1 MSKYRKNESGDIM
14 EDLNSLKVERQKDA
28 VKKVISAMTTGRDV
42 SKLFPQVV
50 KCILTQ
56 DLELKKLVYLYIINY
71 ARIKPVETL
80 LAVNAFK
87 KDASDLNNNP
97 LTRAL
102 AVRTMGCLG
111 VDQIMQFLCDPLKDA
126 LNDKDPYVRKT
137 GALCVAKIYDINAQL
152 VEEQFGFIEKIQ
164 AMLEEE
170 SNAMV
175 IANCISALIE
185 ISTTKGKD
193 IININW
199 KKCRHLMSALHEN
212 NEWTQIYLLE
222 GISRYNPKKQDE
234 INEIIER
241 VLPCVSHSN
250 SGVVLSS
257 IKILIKLLDLVENPE
272 TIRAVCKKITPSL
285 VTLLSS
291 EPEIQYVAL
300 KNINILIQKRPII
313 FEKDIKMFFCT
324 FTEPLYNKI
333 EKLGILYKL
342 VTMNNIDMVL
352 NELRE
357 YASDVDVQFVRRS
370 VKLIGQCAIKLEKAA
385 QRCVETLVELVKTQV
400 SFVIQEAI
408 IGLRDIFRR
417 YPNSYEGAMAIVN
430 ENLRTLDDPEA
441 KAALIWIIGE
451 YSDRIDGAEAQLI
464 KFIDNIKEEP
474 FIVQLQILNAATKTF
489 LKCQTEESYNILNG
503 VFDYCTKECEV
514 PDIRERGYM
523 YYRLMSIDPQLASK
537 IIITEKPRISED
549 VSGYDE
555 ILLDKLLNNLGTLA
569 SVYSKPPELFVK
581 KTKNKYFDEEEEGE
595 YEESTFNLEQENQ
608 STNPSVQNIK
618 DEYENKPISTSS
630 MNNNVNPMPSQD
642 ITSQNTNTINLLDID
657 SILSTGPKDNQPNT
671 GSYPNMSQPISQPQP
686 SSTTNDLL
694 NIFGGAPSNNNIP
707 PQTMPGQMP
716 NIINGINN
724 MNIGQSNN
732 IMVPK
737 MIVLRDTEQG
747 VSGPGKGLEIEASL
761 YRQGKSLFLKLLL
774 NNKSSGMIINNLV
787 LVFNKNYFGLTLDPN
802 CLGDIVLQP
811 GQIVERAVPV
821 EVTQPDTSKIPQG
834 NPPYT
839 IQTGLRCT
847 LNEYYFV
854 IPVMFCV
861 LFDPQ
866 YNLMPLDQY
875 QSLFMKIQSSQDSG
889 MVIDNINPKHQSLN
903 GIIERLKNNGVY
915 MVNKNDHSNGDS
927 QLYLYTQLTNGEI
940 VFVGIMYNP
949 SNPGVCNVMC
959 KSESYFLIG
968 YTLHALKF
976 MLASDY

>member
-14 EDLNSLKVERQKDA
+14 DDLNSLKVERQKEA

-87 KDASDLNNNP
+87 KDASDLNSNP

-152 VEEQFGFIEKIQ
+152 VEEQFGFIDKIQ
-164 AMLEEE
+164 NMLEEE

-222 GISRYNPKKQDE
+222 GISRYSPKKQDE

-272 TIRAVCKKITPSL
+272 TIRGVCKKITPSL

-370 VKLIGQCAIKLEKAA
+370 VRLIGQCAIKLEKAA

-451 YSDRIDGAEAQLI
+451 YSDRIDGAEAQLV
-464 KFIDNIKEEP
+464 KFIDNMKEEP

-489 LKCQTEESYNILNG
+489 LKCQTDESFNILNG
-503 VFDYCTKECEV
+503 IFDYCTKDCEI

-537 IIITEKPRISED
+537 IITTEKPRISED
-549 VSGYDE
+549 ISGYDNV
-555 ILLDKLLNNLGTLA
+555 LLDKLLNNLGTLA

-595 YEESTFNLEQENQ
+595 HEESAFNLEQEN
-608 STNPSVQNIK
+608 NPSTSQSSNVQ
-618 DEYENKPISTSS
+618 EYENEIQQQEIETKPIPQT
-630 MNNNVNPMPSQD
+630 NPNQD
-642 ITSQNTNTINLLDID
+642 IANQNSNAINLLDID
-657 SILSTGPKDNQPNT
+657 SILSSPQGNQPPTNT
-671 GSYPNMSQPISQPQP
+671 YTNQPISPIPQQQQPT
-686 SSTTNDLL
+686 SSNDLL
-694 NIFGGAPSNNNIP
+694 DIFGGAPQNQPQQISDNQMQNI
-707 PQTMPGQMP
+707 MS
-716 NIINGINN
+716 GINT
-724 MNIGQSNN
+724 MNLEQLKSMI
-732 IMVPK
+732 VPK
-737 MIVLRDTEQG
+737 MIVLPETAQG
-747 VSGPGKGLEIEASL
+747 SAGPGKGLEIEAAFC
-761 YRQGKSLFLKLLL
+761 RQNKGLLLKLSL
-774 NNKSSGMIINNLV
+774 NNKSSGIAINNFV
-787 LVFNKNYFGLTLDPN
+787 LQFNKNFFGISIDPN
-802 CLGDIVLQP
+802 CLSDIVLQP
-811 GQIVERAVPV
+811 GQIIERVIPIEIIQA
-821 EVTQPDTSKIPQG
+821 DTTKIPQG
-834 NPPYT
+834 NPPCT
-839 IQTGLRCT
+839 LQTGLRCN

-854 IPVMFCV
+854 IPIMFCV
-861 LFDPQ
+861 LFDIQ
-866 YNLMPLDQY
+866 INLMPLEQY
-875 QSLFMKIQSSQDSG
+875 QALFTKIQTTQDSG
-889 MVIDNINPKHQSLN
+889 MVIDNINPKYQNLN
-903 GIIERLKNNGVY
+903 GLVDRLKNNGVY
-915 MVNKNDHSNGDS
+915 MVNKNENPNGDN
-927 QLYLYTQLTNGEI
+927 QLFMYTQLINGQI
-940 VFVGIMYNP
+940 VFIGIMFNQ

>member
-14 EDLNSLKVERQKDA
+14 DDLNSLKVERQKEA

-152 VEEQFGFIEKIQ
+152 VEEQFGFIDKIQ
-164 AMLEEE
+164 NMLEEE

-222 GISRYNPKKQDE
+222 GISRYSPKKQDE

-272 TIRAVCKKITPSL
+272 TIRGVCKKITPSL

-451 YSDRIDGAEAQLI
+451 YSDRIDGAEAQLV
-464 KFIDNIKEEP
+464 KFIDNMKEEP

-489 LKCQTEESYNILNG
+489 LKCQTDESFNILNG
-503 VFDYCTKECEV
+503 IFDYCTKECEI

-537 IIITEKPRISED
+537 IITTEKPRISED
-549 VSGYDE
+549 VSGYDNV
-555 ILLDKLLNNLGTLA
+555 LLDKLLNNLGTLA
-569 SVYSKPPELFVK
+569 TVYSKPPELFVK

-595 YEESTFNLEQENQ
+595 YEESAFNLEQEN
-608 STNPSVQNIK
+608 NPSPSQSSNQNVQDYDNEIK
-618 DEYENKPISTSS
+618 QPEIDNKPIAPTNPNQD
-630 MNNNVNPMPSQD
+630 MVNHNS
-642 ITSQNTNTINLLDID
+642 NAINLLDID
-657 SILSTGPKDNQPNT
+657 SILSGSASNQP
-671 GSYPNMSQPISQPQP
+671 PNMNQP
-686 SSTTNDLL
+686 SNPIQQPSTSNDLL
-694 NIFGGAPSNNNIP
+694 DIFGGAPQQQPIPGNQMQNI
-707 PQTMPGQMP
+707 MS
-716 NIINGINN
+716 GINS
-724 MNIGQSNN
+724 MNLEQPKSIV
-732 IMVPK
+732 VPK
-737 MIVLRDTEQG
+737 MIVLPETAQG
-747 VSGPGKGLEIEASL
+747 TAGPGKGLEIEAAF
-761 YRQGKSLFLKLLL
+761 YRQINGLMLKLSL
-774 NNKSSGMIINNLV
+774 NNKSSGIAINNFV
-787 LVFNKNYFGLTLDPN
+787 LQFNKNLFGIAIDPN
-802 CLGDIVLQP
+802 CLSDIVLQQ
-811 GQIVERAVPV
+811 GQIIERIIPV
-821 EVTQPDTSKIPQG
+821 EITQPDTTKIPQG

-839 IQTGLRCT
+839 LQTGLRCN

-854 IPVMFCV
+854 IPIMFCV
-861 LFDPQ
+861 LFEPQ
-866 YNLMPLDQY
+866 SNLMPLEQY
-875 QSLFMKIQSSQDSG
+875 QALFTKIQTTQDSG
-889 MVIDNINPKHQSLN
+889 MIIDNINPKYQSLT
-903 GIIERLKNNGVY
+903 GLLDRLKNNGVY
-915 MVNKNDHSNGDS
+915 LVNKNDNPNGDN
-927 QLYLYTQLTNGEI
+927 QLFMYTQLMNGQI
-940 VFVGIMYNP
+940 VFIGIMYNQ

-959 KSESYFLIG
+959 KSDSYFLIG

-976 MLASDY
+976 MLASEY